1 MSRAS
6 EWAQTMRTRPGFKIE
21 DEDPHHRLTAQLLDD
36 GSLLLSTQGAGLK
49 TTYGLNGI
57 AEPAPLGGLTWLPP
71 NMALAFGRWLV
82 ATFDEG
88 DKP

>member
-6 EWAQTMRTRPGFKIE
+6 EWAQKMGTRPGFKIE
-21 DEDPHHRLTAQLLDD
+21 DPLHRLTAQLLDD
-36 GSLLLSTQGAGLK
+36 GSLLLSTQ
-49 TTYGLNGI
+49 
-57 AEPAPLGGLTWLPP
+57 PLGGLTWLPP